1 MLNTKDTYDDSRTQV
16 KKSVG
21 FTGKIAVTLGL
32 LHAIMILT
40 GSLPTYLH
48 QITTP
53 LVYAVCR
60 RDDGAGQ
67 PTRREHV
74 EIKLDELR
82 RAMEE
87 RGLKIS
93 RNNTEYL
100 GTTSTKTQRSIYW
113 EILKESEDI
122 HDFGG

>member
-1 MLNTKDTYDDSRTQV
+1 MIYWQDRSYTGATSMRT
-16 KKSVG
+16 S
-21 FTGKIAVTLGL
+21 TT
-32 LHAIMILT
+32 MILT
-40 GSLPTYLH
+40 ESLPTYLH
-48 QITTP
+48 QMITTP
-53 LVYAVCR
+53 LVYTVCR

-113 EILKESEDI
+113 ERLKESEDI
-122 HDFGG
+122 HDCGGYRPGAQDGYSC

>member
-1 MLNTKDTYDDSRTQV
+1 
-16 KKSVG
+16 
-21 FTGKIAVTLGL
+21 
-32 LHAIMILT
+32 MILT

-74 EIKLDELR
+74 EIKLDKLR

-100 GTTSTKTQRSIYW
+100 GTTITKTQRFIYW
-113 EILKESEDI
+113 ERLKESEDI

>member
-1 MLNTKDTYDDSRTQV
+1 M
-16 KKSVG
+16 
-21 FTGKIAVTLGL
+21 
-32 LHAIMILT
+32 
-40 GSLPTYLH
+40 
-48 QITTP
+48 
-53 LVYAVCR
+53 YAVCR

-100 GTTSTKTQRSIYW
+100 VRTTSTKKQRSIYW
-113 EILKESEDI
+113 ERLKESEDI

>member
-1 MLNTKDTYDDSRTQV
+1 
-16 KKSVG
+16 
-21 FTGKIAVTLGL
+21 
-32 LHAIMILT
+32 MILT

-67 PTRREHV
+67 PTRSEHV
-74 EIKLDELR
+74 EIKLDKLR
-82 RAMEE
+82 RAMAE
-87 RGLKIS
+87 RGMKIS

-100 GTTSTKTQRSIYW
+100 GTTITKTQRSIYW
-113 EILKESEDI
+113 ERLKESEDI

>member
-1 MLNTKDTYDDSRTQV
+1 MARSQLHWDYFNDPRGVPTY
-16 KKSVG
+16 
-21 FTGKIAVTLGL
+21 L
-32 LHAIMILT
+32 
-40 GSLPTYLH
+40 YLH

-67 PTRREHV
+67 PTKREHV
-74 EIKLDELR
+74 EMNLDELR

-100 GTTSTKTQRSIYW
+100 GTTSTKTQISIYW
-113 EILKESEDI
+113 ERLKESEDI

>member
-1 MLNTKDTYDDSRTQV
+1 
-16 KKSVG
+16 
-21 FTGKIAVTLGL
+21 
-32 LHAIMILT
+32 MILT
-40 GSLPTYLH
+40 ESLPTYLH
-48 QITTP
+48 QIITL

-60 RDDGAGQ
+60 RDEGAGQ

-74 EIKLDELR
+74 EIMLDELR

-122 HDFGG
+122 HVFGG

>member
-1 MLNTKDTYDDSRTQV
+1 
-16 KKSVG
+16 
-21 FTGKIAVTLGL
+21 
-32 LHAIMILT
+32 MILT
-40 GSLPTYLH
+40 DSLPTYLH

-53 LVYAVCR
+53 LVYAVCKR
-60 RDDGAGQ
+60 YDSARQ

-82 RAMEE
+82 RVLEE
-87 RGLKIS
+87 RGLKII

-100 GTTSTKTQRSIYW
+100 GTTSTKKQTSIYW
-113 EILKESEDI
+113 ERLKESEDI

>member
-1 MLNTKDTYDDSRTQV
+1 MLNTKDTYEDSRTQV
-16 KKSVG
+16 KNSVG
-21 FTGKIAVTLGL
+21 FIGKIAVTLGL
-32 LHAIMILT
+32 LQCS
-40 GSLPTYLH
+40 SLSSYLPIYVH

-60 RDDGAGQ
+60 RDYGDGQ

-74 EIKLDELR
+74 ERKLDELR

-100 GTTSTKTQRSIYW
+100 GKTSTKTQRSIYW
-113 EILKESEDI
+113 ERLKESEDI

>member
-1 MLNTKDTYDDSRTQV
+1 
-16 KKSVG
+16 
-21 FTGKIAVTLGL
+21 
-32 LHAIMILT
+32 MILT
-40 GSLPTYLH
+40 ESLPTYLH

-60 RDDGAGQ
+60 RDYGAGHH
-67 PTRREHV
+67 TRREHV

-100 GTTSTKTQRSIYW
+100 GTTSTKTLRSIY
-113 EILKESEDI
+113 
-122 HDFGG
+122 DFGG

>member
-1 MLNTKDTYDDSRTQV
+1 
-16 KKSVG
+16 
-21 FTGKIAVTLGL
+21 
-32 LHAIMILT
+32 MILIE
-40 GSLPTYLH
+40 SLYLPTYLH

-53 LVYAVCR
+53 SVYAVCR

-74 EIKLDELR
+74 ERKLDELR

-100 GTTSTKTQRSIYW
+100 GTTSTKRSIYW
-113 EILKESEDI
+113 ERLKESEDI